1 MSKKFQPKNSL
12 IAALDIGSSKIA
24 CFIARVKDD
33 NGNIDLIGIGHQ
45 ASQGIKS
52 GIIVDIDAAESAIRQ
67 AVHAAEQM
75 AAEVTRGYPLRE
87 VIVNVP
93 AIHTRSHLM
102 RVDVQVLGEAITD
115 NDIKRAL
122 AKAQDQAIRQ
132 GMEASNG
139 QGIELIHTIPT
150 AYRID
155 GHEGIKEPRGLYGQS
170 LEVDV
175 HLMTGNMGALR
186 NMASCI
192 ESSHL
197 DITALCSSAYAAGL
211 SSLVDDEMD
220 LGCTVIDMGGGTTS
234 MAVFQGR
241 ELIYADAIPVG
252 GQHVTGDIA
261 KGLTTSIQAAE
272 RLKTLYGGAM
282 ATMTD
287 DKDLI
292 DVPQLGEDE
301 HTAPNHVPRSYL
313 VSIIQPRIEETFEM
327 VRSRLSDVGLNHV
340 AGRRVVLTG
349 GASQING
356 LRELAQLV
364 LDKQVRLGRPMRLQG
379 LPDAVAGPAF
389 ATTAGLMHYVTERAA
404 EIPAEIAANVD
415 AGTIFQRVKLWL
427 KENW

>member
-1 MSKKFQPKNSL
+1 MAKKLQPKGSL

-24 CFIARVKDD
+24 CFIAKVKDD

-45 ASQGIKS
+45 ASQGIRS
-52 GIIVDIDAAESAIRQ
+52 GTIIDLDAAESSIRQ
-67 AVHAAEQM
+67 AVHAAEHM

-87 VIVNVP
+87 VIINVP
-93 AIHTRSHLM
+93 AVHTQSHLM
-102 RVDVQVLGEAITD
+102 RVDVQVLGEAVTD
-115 NDIKRAL
+115 NDIRRAL
-122 AKAQDQAIRQ
+122 AKAQDQAVQ
-132 GMEASNG
+132 QNNSTPV
-139 QGIELIHTIPT
+139 ELIHTIPT
-150 AYRID
+150 AFRID
-155 GHEGIKEPRGLYGQS
+155 GHEGIKEPRGLYGQM

-175 HLMTGNMGALR
+175 HLVTGNMGGLR
-186 NMASCI
+186 NIASCI

-197 DITALCSSAYAAGL
+197 DITALCSSPYAAGL
-211 SSLVDDEMD
+211 AALVDDEMD

-234 MAVFQGR
+234 IAVFQGR
-241 ELIYADAIPVG
+241 ELIYADALPIG
-252 GQHVTGDIA
+252 GQHVTSDIA
-261 KGLTTSIQAAE
+261 KGLTTSIAAAE
-272 RLKTLYGGAM
+272 RLKTLYGGAI

-301 HTAPNHVPRSYL
+301 HTLPNHVPRSYL

-327 VRSRLSDVGLNHV
+327 VRARLNDVGLSHV

-349 GASQING
+349 GASQISG
-356 LRELAQLV
+356 QRELAQMV

-389 ATTAGLMHYVTERAA
+389 ATTAGLMHYVTERT
-404 EIPAEIAANVD
+404 EEMPAEIMSNVD
-415 AGTIFQRVKLWL
+415 AGSLFQRAKMWL

>member
-1 MSKKFQPKNSL
+1 MAKKIQPKGSL

-33 NGNIDLIGIGHQ
+33 NGNIDVIGIGHQ

-52 GIIVDIDAAESAIRQ
+52 GTIVDLDAAEASIRQ

-75 AAEVTRGYPLRE
+75 ASEVTRGYPLRE

-93 AIHTRSHLM
+93 GIHTKSHLM

-115 NDIKRAL
+115 NDIRRAL
-122 AKAQDQAIRQ
+122 AKAQEQAISSDN
-132 GMEASNG
+132 AKD
-139 QGIELIHTIPT
+139 IELIHTIPT

-155 GHEGIKEPRGLYGQS
+155 GHEGIKEPRGLFGQN

-175 HLMTGNMGALR
+175 HLLTGNMGGLR
-186 NMASCI
+186 NIASCI

-197 DITALCSSAYAAGL
+197 NITALCSSPYAAGL
-211 SSLVDDEMD
+211 ASLVDDEMD
-220 LGCTVIDMGGGTTS
+220 LGCTVIDMGGGSTS
-234 MAVFQGR
+234 IAVFHGR
-241 ELIYADAIPVG
+241 ELIYVDSIPVG
-252 GQHVTGDIA
+252 GQHVTNDIA
-261 KGLTTSIQAAE
+261 KGLTTSLAAAE
-272 RLKTLYGGAM
+272 RLKTLYGSAI

-292 DVPQLGEDE
+292 DVPPLGEDE

-327 VRSRLSDVGLNHV
+327 VRSRLNDVGLSHV

-349 GASQING
+349 GASQIAG

-364 LDKQVRLGRPMRLQG
+364 LDKQVRLGRPIRLQG
-379 LPDAVAGPAF
+379 LPDAVSGPAF
-389 ATTAGLMHYVTERAA
+389 ATTAGLLNYMTERT
-404 EIPAEIAANVD
+404 EEMPAEIMSNVE
-415 AGTIFQRVKLWL
+415 AGSLFQRVKMWL

>member
-1 MSKKFQPKNSL
+1 MATRLQPKGSM

-33 NGNIDLIGIGHQ
+33 DGNIDLIGIGHQ
-45 ASQGIKS
+45 ASAGIRS
-52 GIIVDIDAAESAIRQ
+52 GTIVDLDAAEHSIRQ
-67 AVHAAEQM
+67 AVHAAEHM

-87 VIVNVP
+87 VIINVP

-115 NDIKRAL
+115 NDIRRAL
-122 AKAQDQAIRQ
+122 AKAQDQAIKQ
-132 GMEASNG
+132 HEA

-150 AYRID
+150 AFRID
-155 GHEGIKEPRGLYGQS
+155 GHEGIKEPRGLYGQM

-175 HLMTGNMGALR
+175 HLVTGNMGGLR

-197 DITALCSSAYAAGL
+197 DITALCSSPYAAGL
-211 SSLVDDEMD
+211 ASLVDDEMD

-234 MAVFQGR
+234 IAVFQGR
-241 ELIYADAIPVG
+241 ELIFSDALPIG
-252 GQHVTGDIA
+252 GQHVTSDIA
-261 KGLTTSIQAAE
+261 KGLTTSMAAAE
-272 RLKTLYGGAM
+272 RLKTLYGGAI

-327 VRSRLSDVGLNHV
+327 VRSRLHDVGLSHV
-340 AGRRVVLTG
+340 VGRRVVLTG
-349 GASQING
+349 GASQITG
-356 LRELAQLV
+356 MRELAQMV

-389 ATTAGLMHYVTERAA
+389 ATTAGLMHYVTERT
-404 EIPAEIAANVD
+404 EEMPAEIMSNVD
-415 AGTIFQRVKLWL
+415 AGSLFQRAKMWL